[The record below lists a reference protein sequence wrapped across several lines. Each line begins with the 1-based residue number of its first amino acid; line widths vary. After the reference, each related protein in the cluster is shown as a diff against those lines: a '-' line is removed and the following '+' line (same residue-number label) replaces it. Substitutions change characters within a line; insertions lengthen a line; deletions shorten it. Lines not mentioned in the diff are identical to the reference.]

1 MTTTN
6 TKRVVIGIAAAT
18 FLLLVSNGAPAQ
30 AYAQDSW
37 TNAQVSC
44 SHGTYQYVDS
54 SLQHLV
60 FGDVWVH
67 QTSATNPVTGEY
79 HLQSAQGNNTS
90 AKVAASGQTV
100 IWSGV
105 IASTY
110 KVWHTAQTSVNCN
123 GSLPGDGNTLTSGWA
138 RFDF

>member
-6 TKRVVIGIAAAT
+6 TKRVVIGIPAAT

-54 SLQHLV
+54 SLQHLI
-60 FGDVWVH
+60 FGDV
-67 QTSATNPVTGEY
+67 
-79 HLQSAQGNNTS
+79 
-90 AKVAASGQTV
+90 
-100 IWSGV
+100 
-105 IASTY
+105 
-110 KVWHTAQTSVNCN
+110 
-123 GSLPGDGNTLTSGWA
+123 
-138 RFDF
+138 